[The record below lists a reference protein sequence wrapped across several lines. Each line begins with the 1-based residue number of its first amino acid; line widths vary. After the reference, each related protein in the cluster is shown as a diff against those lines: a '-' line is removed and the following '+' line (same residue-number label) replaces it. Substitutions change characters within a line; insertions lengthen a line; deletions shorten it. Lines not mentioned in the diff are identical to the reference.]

1 MRRFHGPLLFL
12 AIVGLAV
19 AHCGGATE
27 PDAGLQELVLAERS
41 FARASVDNGMREA
54 FLRFLAEESVI
65 FRPGPVDG
73 RPWFEQ
79 RPPVQGTLSWQ
90 PLFADLSRS
99 GDMGYTTGPWQFTP
113 PAGEPAF
120 GHYISIWSRQDDGA
134 WRVVVD
140 IGNSHPKPR
149 SALGDLGFAPRDRAS
164 VNLRSTG
171 DATPPSDGLLAA
183 EKGYAERAAASSA
196 EACSRYASD
205 GLRLYRQ
212 GVLPWIGKQSA
223 CSALKKQN
231 ERADYQPVGSAVA
244 RSGDLGYVY
253 GTLTTI
259 PADAQQEGGPGSFL
273 RIWSK
278 NAEDDWRLVL
288 EVAIPHPPA
297 PSEN

>member
-1 MRRFHGPLLFL
+1 
-12 AIVGLAV
+12 V
-19 AHCGGATE
+19 
-27 PDAGLQELVLAERS
+27 
-41 FARASVDNGMREA
+41 
-54 FLRFLAEESVI
+54 
-65 FRPGPVDG
+65 
-73 RPWFEQ
+73 
-79 RPPVQGTLSWQ
+79 
-90 PLFADLSRS
+90 
-99 GDMGYTTGPWQFTP
+99 
-113 PAGEPAF
+113 
-120 GHYISIWSRQDDGA
+120 
-134 WRVVVD
+134 
-140 IGNSHPKPR
+140 
-149 SALGDLGFAPRDRAS
+149 
-164 VNLRSTG
+164 
-171 DATPPSDGLLAA
+171 AA

-196 EACSRYASD
+196 EACSRFASD

-273 RIWSK
+273 RIWST